1 MCAACQTGYQEIR
14 NLFSHAK
21 MRAEI
26 SKTIRTFSQD
36 AHALPWPLHLLFCF
50 HTPLGY
56 PLLASECTCFLNDP
70 KVKKKIHSYNYIKQ
84 KILFYQD
91 RFIDRMIQVTVYL
104 QLNLFI
110 IFSAHITLFFRTVV
124 NTFIDD
130 QFLDRNLC
138 IPPFYSETIRKRTF
152 LYDLWDF

>member
-1 MCAACQTGYQEIR
+1 MLIWGLRSPKLLE
-14 NLFSHAK
+14 LFHR
-21 MRAEI
+21 MRTLCLDL
-26 SKTIRTFSQD
+26 STYFFMFSYTFRVPPP
-36 AHALPWPLHLLFCF
+36 HLGVHMLFEWPQ
-50 HTPLGY
+50 
-56 PLLASECTCFLNDP
+56 S
-70 KVKKKIHSYNYIKQ
+70 KKKIHSYNYIKQ

-104 QLNLFI
+104 QLNLFM

-124 NTFIDD
+124 NIFIDD

-138 IPPFYSETIRKRTF
+138 IPPFYTETIRKRTF